1 MSAAIDV
8 LIPAYNAARTLRSAV
23 GSIQA
28 QTLADIAIHVV
39 DDGSTDNTPQIL
51 A

>member
-1 MSAAIDV
+1 MTAAIDV

-28 QTLADIAIHVV
+28 QTLADIAIPR
-39 DDGSTDNTPQIL
+39 GSVPVLGEIRPR
-51 A
+51 